1 MSARKAQLAGLA
13 AILALTTTAG
23 CRPATSAG
31 HDTAT
36 AAPSTAP
43 STAPASAAPPDPR
56 LKLIDAVPDEGDA
69 AYHFTV
75 TGGDLPMTG
84 VLDAPHRAALV
95 KIDQHQTNPDF
106 DLAMTLLVI
115 GRRTW
120 VKVAISP
127 SPPGFPKLPKK
138 WQLLDAAKV
147 KDKSMIGYDSS
158 ADPGYAQLLVQKAAG
173 VKETSPGQFAG
184 AIDLTRTTDAEI
196 VDAKTL
202 KKLGAKAKAVPFTAT
217 TDAKG
222 NLTSLIVKV
231 PAAAG
236 VKAKTYAVK
245 YDGFGTTPAV
255 AAPAAGEQQKAASVI
270 YQMLAG

>member
-1 MSARKAQLAGLA
+1 VARGLQIRQYRQVVLIWCSQAMQA
-13 AILALTTTAG
+13 AIPLTFSNHPPS
-23 CRPATSAG
+23 RPNPFLSAG
-31 HDTAT
+31 VGG
-36 AAPSTAP
+36 AAS
-43 STAPASAAPPDPR
+43 PAG
-56 LKLIDAVPDEGDA
+56 E
-69 AYHFTV
+69 
-75 TGGDLPMTG
+75 
-84 VLDAPHRAALV
+84 
-95 KIDQHQTNPDF
+95 
-106 DLAMTLLVI
+106 LA
-115 GRRTW
+115 R
-120 VKVAISP
+120 
-127 SPPGFPKLPKK
+127 
-138 WQLLDAAKV
+138 
-147 KDKSMIGYDSS
+147 
-158 ADPGYAQLLVQKAAG
+158 
-173 VKETSPGQFAG
+173 